1 MNSKNFKFKTIF
13 ITIFVLAVIS
23 CGLPKKE
30 YQRVTAL
37 RDTVNKYTEIKTFA
51 QSDYD
56 IAEQGYAEA
65 DIIMKEENKDEAK
78 KAKQLLLEAETNYNL
93 VMDKG
98 LEPYSEIVK
107 KQMDESFTNAQN
119 IKANIMYA
127 EEYNKAET
135 MYQEAN
141 SLYNAENENKDYK
154 VLVEKLYNTK
164 EAYSTLY
171 NKVKEDFDKSDEALT
186 KVKERLA
193 NLESMIKEIETLE
206 KEQQ

>member
-1 MNSKNFKFKTIF
+1 M
-13 ITIFVLAVIS
+13 IFVLSAVS

-107 KQMDESFTNAQN
+107 KQMDESFMKAQE

-127 EEYNKAET
+127 DEYNKAET

-141 SLYNAENENKDYK
+141 SLYNAENGNKDYK
-154 VLVEKLYNTK
+154 VLVDKLYNTK
-164 EAYSTLY
+164 EAYLTLY
-171 NKVKEDFDKSDEALT
+171 NKAKEDFDKSDEALT

-193 NLESMIKEIETLE
+193 NLESMIKEIEALE
-206 KEQQ
+206 KEQ

>member
-1 MNSKNFKFKTIF
+1 MNSKNFKFKTIL
-13 ITIFVLAVIS
+13 ITIFVLSVVS

-107 KQMDESFTNAQN
+107 KQMDESYTNAQN
-119 IKANIMYA
+119 IKANIMYGD
-127 EEYNKAET
+127 EYSKAEA
-135 MYQEAN
+135 MYQEAT
-141 SLYNAENENKDYK
+141 SLYNEENENKNYK
-154 VLVEKLYNTK
+154 ILVEKLYNSK
-164 EAYSTLY
+164 EAYLTLY
-171 NKVKEDFDKSDEALT
+171 KKVKEDFDKSDEALT

-193 NLESMIKEIETLE
+193 NLESMVKEIEDLE
-206 KEQQ
+206 KGQ

>member
-1 MNSKNFKFKTIF
+1 MNSKNFKFKTIL
-13 ITIFVLAVIS
+13 ITIFILSVVS

-56 IAEQGYAEA
+56 IAEQDYAEA

-98 LEPYSEIVK
+98 LQPYSEIIK

-127 EEYNKAET
+127 DEYNKAET
-135 MYQEAN
+135 MYQEAA

-154 VLVEKLYNTK
+154 VLVEKLYNAK

-171 NKVKEDFDKSDEALT
+171 NKVKEHFDKSDEALT

-193 NLESMIKEIETLE
+193 NLENMVKEIETLE
-206 KEQQ
+206 KGQ

>member
-1 MNSKNFKFKTIF
+1 MNSKNFKFKTILIAIF
-13 ITIFVLAVIS
+13 ILSVVS

-107 KQMDESFTNAQN
+107 KQMDESFTKAQE

-127 EEYNKAET
+127 DEYNKAET
-135 MYQEAN
+135 MYQEAT
-141 SLYNAENENKDYK
+141 SLYNEENENKDYK
-154 VLVEKLYNTK
+154 ALVEKIYNTK
-164 EAYSTLY
+164 EAYLTLY

-186 KVKERLA
+186 KVKARLA
-193 NLESMIKEIETLE
+193 NLENMVKEIEALE
-206 KEQQ
+206 KGQ

>member
-1 MNSKNFKFKTIF
+1 M
-13 ITIFVLAVIS
+13 IFVLSVVS

-107 KQMDESFTNAQN
+107 KQMDESFTKAQE

-127 EEYNKAET
+127 DEYNKAET

-141 SLYNAENENKDYK
+141 SLYNSENKNYK
-154 VLVEKLYNTK
+154 VLVEKLYNSK
-164 EAYSTLY
+164 EAYLTLY
-171 NKVKEDFDKSDEALT
+171 NKAKEDFDKSDEALT

-206 KEQQ
+206 

>member
-1 MNSKNFKFKTIF
+1 MNSKLKTIF
-13 ITIFVLAVIS
+13 ITVSILAFVS

-37 RDTVNKYTEIKTFA
+37 RDTVNKYTELKTFA
-51 QSDYD
+51 QSDFD

-78 KAKQLLLEAETNYNL
+78 RAKQLLLEAETNYNL

-98 LEPYSEIVK
+98 LQPYSEIIK
-107 KQMDESFTNAQN
+107 KQMDESFTNAQE
-119 IKANIMYA
+119 IKANIMYS
-127 EEYNKAET
+127 EEYSKAET
-135 MYQEAN
+135 MYREAD

-164 EAYSTLY
+164 EAYLSLY
-171 NKVKEDFDKSDEALT
+171 NKVKEDFDKSDEALA

-193 NLESMIKEIETLE
+193 NLESMVKEIETLE
-206 KEQQ
+206 KGQ

>member
-1 MNSKNFKFKTIF
+1 MNSKNFKFKTIL
-13 ITIFVLAVIS
+13 ITIFILSFVS

-56 IAEQGYAEA
+56 IAERGYAEA

-119 IKANIMYA
+119 IKANIMYGD
-127 EEYNKAET
+127 EYSKAEA
-135 MYQEAN
+135 MYQEAT
-141 SLYNAENENKDYK
+141 SLYNEENENKNYK
-154 VLVEKLYNTK
+154 ILVEKLYNSK
-164 EAYSTLY
+164 EAYLTLY
-171 NKVKEDFDKSDEALT
+171 KKVKEDFDKSDEALT

-193 NLESMIKEIETLE
+193 NLESMVKEIEDLE
-206 KEQQ
+206 KGQ

>member
-1 MNSKNFKFKTIF
+1 MNSKNFKFKTIL
-13 ITIFVLAVIS
+13 ITIFILSVVS

-135 MYQEAN
+135 MYQEAS
-141 SLYNAENENKDYK
+141 SLYNAEGEHKDYK

-164 EAYSTLY
+164 EAYSILY

-193 NLESMIKEIETLE
+193 NLENMVKEIEALE
-206 KEQQ
+206 KGQ

>member
-1 MNSKNFKFKTIF
+1 MIFNKKTIF
-13 ITIFVLAVIS
+13 IMILVFITIS

-119 IKANIMYA
+119 IKANIMYGD
-127 EEYNKAET
+127 EYSKAEA
-135 MYQEAN
+135 MYQEAT
-141 SLYNAENENKDYK
+141 SLYNEENENKNYK
-154 VLVEKLYNTK
+154 ILVEKLYNSK
-164 EAYSTLY
+164 EAYLTLY
-171 NKVKEDFDKSDEALT
+171 KKVKEDFDKSDEALT

-193 NLESMIKEIETLE
+193 NLESMVKEIEDLE
-206 KEQQ
+206 KGQ

>member
-1 MNSKNFKFKTIF
+1 MNSKFKTIF
-13 ITIFVLAVIS
+13 IAILFLAVIS

-37 RDTVNKYTEIKTFA
+37 RDTINKYTELKTFA
-51 QSDYD
+51 QSDFD

-78 KAKQLLLEAETNYNL
+78 RAKQLLLEAETNYNL

-98 LEPYSEIVK
+98 LQPYSEIIK
-107 KQMDESFTNAQN
+107 KQMDESFTNAQE
-119 IKANIMYA
+119 IKANIMYG
-127 EEYNKAET
+127 EEYNKAESL
-135 MYQEAN
+135 YQEAD
-141 SLYNAENENKDYK
+141 SLYNAENEKKDYK

-164 EAYSTLY
+164 EAYLSLY

-193 NLESMIKEIETLE
+193 NLESMVKEIETLE
-206 KEQQ
+206 KGQ

>member
-1 MNSKNFKFKTIF
+1 MNSKFKTIF
-13 ITIFVLAVIS
+13 IAILFLAVIS

-37 RDTVNKYTEIKTFA
+37 RDTINKYTELKTFA
-51 QSDYD
+51 QSDFD

-78 KAKQLLLEAETNYNL
+78 RAKQLLLEAETNYNL

-98 LEPYSEIVK
+98 LQPYSEIIK
-107 KQMDESFTNAQN
+107 KQMDESFTNAQE
-119 IKANIMYA
+119 IKANIMYG
-127 EEYNKAET
+127 EEYNKAESL
-135 MYQEAN
+135 YQEAD

-164 EAYSTLY
+164 EAYLSLY

-193 NLESMIKEIETLE
+193 NLESMVKEIETLE
-206 KEQQ
+206 KGQ

>member
-1 MNSKNFKFKTIF
+1 MNSKIFKFKTIF
-13 ITIFVLAVIS
+13 IAIFILSAVS

-98 LEPYSEIVK
+98 LEPYSEIIK
-107 KQMDESFTNAQN
+107 QQMDESFTNAQN

-127 EEYNKAET
+127 DEYNKAET
-135 MYQEAN
+135 MYEEAN
-141 SLYNAENENKDYK
+141 SLYNEENGNKNYK

-206 KEQQ
+206 KEQ

>member
-1 MNSKNFKFKTIF
+1 MNSKFKTIF
-13 ITIFVLAVIS
+13 IAILFLAVIS

-37 RDTVNKYTEIKTFA
+37 RDTINKYTELKTFA
-51 QSDYD
+51 QSDFD

-78 KAKQLLLEAETNYNL
+78 RAKQLLLEAETNYNL

-98 LEPYSEIVK
+98 LQPYSEIIK
-107 KQMDESFTNAQN
+107 KQMDESFTNAQE
-119 IKANIMYA
+119 IKANIMYG
-127 EEYNKAET
+127 EEYNKAES
-135 MYQEAN
+135 MYQEAD
-141 SLYNAENENKDYK
+141 SLYNAENEKKDYK

-164 EAYSTLY
+164 EAYLSLY

-186 KVKERLA
+186 KVKERLS
-193 NLESMIKEIETLE
+193 NLESMVKEIETLE
-206 KEQQ
+206 KGQ